1 MNTVEIIRTVVGVF
15 FILFGLVVYVY
26 DQRGNMAY
34 SEFRYSPISW
44 LISILIGVFVVA
56 FTIERGIYFAMAA
69 VILWAVEKIVLIIL
83 DEKNSKIKQS
93 V

>member
-15 FILFGLVVYVY
+15 FILFGLIVYVY

-34 SEFRYSPISW
+34 SEYRYSPISW
-44 LISILIGVFVVA
+44 LICILIGVFVA
-56 FTIERGIYFAMAA
+56 ALTIERGIYFAMAA
-69 VILWAVEKIVLIIL
+69 VILWAVEKVVLIIL
-83 DEKNSKIKQS
+83 DERKSKIKQS

>member
-15 FILFGLVVYVY
+15 FILFGLIVYVY

-34 SEFRYSPISW
+34 SEYRYSPISW
-44 LISILIGVFVVA
+44 LICILIGVFVVA

-83 DEKNSKIKQS
+83 DEKKSKIKQS
-93 V
+93 M

>member
-15 FILFGLVVYVY
+15 FILFGLVVYAY